1 MSIHLCHRD
10 TKVAHKK
17 EGKKMTKKVTAD
29 QKLAFVDKVIGSDI
43 FNSSDLA
50 AVAIL
55 QQLVDDAKKEI
66 AIQNVENLDQQ
77 LRQEGKTIAN
87 KTKIVKMAIA
97 QLNFDSDTI
106 SGAFARELGVK
117 L

>member
-1 MSIHLCHRD
+1 
-10 TKVAHKK
+10 
-17 EGKKMTKKVTAD
+17 MTKKVTAD

>member
-1 MSIHLCHRD
+1 MNS
-10 TKVAHKK
+10 V
-17 EGKKMTKKVTAD
+17 KVTAE
-29 QKLAFVDKVIGSDI
+29 QKLTFVDKVICSDI